1 MAENHILTEK
11 LHAINKL
18 LNDLYEGIDEYY
30 TETLERD
37 DELAIA
43 RADAQ
48 LQLIKAI
55 IDEVEKM
62 IKKTI
67 CVDFDGVLNECN
79 GYEEGNLGKPLI
91 ASKEFIRQ
99 LRKKYKVVI
108 LTSRPKEQVID
119 WLNNN
124 GFPSMEVTNRK
135 IPAVAYIDDR
145 AIQFKGSY
153 IQTIYEA
160 VNFKPYWMERHYRVY
175 DVETGETE
183 ALFAKLHDAEIFTQ
197 NFKRNRVC
205 IEILEGV
212 LK

>member
-1 MAENHILTEK
+1 MT
-11 LHAINKL
+11 
-18 LNDLYEGIDEYY
+18 
-30 TETLERD
+30 
-37 DELAIA
+37 
-43 RADAQ
+43 
-48 LQLIKAI
+48 
-55 IDEVEKM
+55 
-62 IKKTI
+62 KKTI
-67 CVDFDGVLNECN
+67 CVDFDGVLNEYN
-79 GYEEGNLGKPLI
+79 GYEEGNLGYPLS

-145 AIQFKGSY
+145 AIQFNGSY

-160 VNFKPYWMERHYRVY
+160 VNFKPYWMERYYRVY
-175 DVETGETE
+175 DVETGETK
-183 ALFAKLHDAEIFTQ
+183 ALFAEEYDAEIFTQ
-197 NFKRNRVC
+197 NFKQNRVC

-212 LK
+212 LE